1 MHRQD
6 DKNTRG
12 RRKGF
17 FSQRFKEMV
26 FSAIPTNGS
35 SFKGR
40 FCQDFVE
47 QRTENAA
54 DFFS

>member
-17 FSQRFKEMV
+17 SQRFKEMV
-26 FSAIPTNGS
+26 FYAIPTNGS

-40 FCQDFVE
+40 FCQDFVK